1 MPKKDKQPVETVEHM
16 DQEHERPDT
25 AYTSRFKEGTMD
37 SRASIHPPPDELWK
51 DLNIEHM
58 IERFNEEAGAPAP
71 TFSAAI
77 PTISAVTQ
85 KRPAAASRAA
95 SGSSYNTS
103 TDVTTE
109 SAPEGT
115 FSRLSRALT
124 SWFNGA
130 GASFSSLGKR
140 KAGSEMAE
148 HSPADKALH
157 DRKKEVEEAYR
168 LAKEQG
174 LLPTPKVFVRPAS
187 RAKPINGKSSFL
199 RIDGNNQSN
208 LSLGSLASSVPAT
221 PTPNGLTLATT
232 PRTPALYKTPSKR
245 DLHKQKKLSKRVS
258 NLEHKLQ
265 EARKELSIVL
275 GPHNPNPVPPL
286 PTLPTNLPP
295 TPTTNPSFSAS
306 EASPQSATE
315 VKSATPTTDAKIG
328 KIVKKR
334 KAIREGD
341 TDGEYKPIPTDTD
354 TDTDYSHAR
363 ASESDAPS
371 TKRTKI
377 TPPKK
382 SIRKKSTRL
391 TKKKTNTTQRVEKEQ
406 VVTVV
411 PDGVAVPPIPNIP
424 TGVRGKRVQVSD
436 DGYGG
441 FEHEM
446 F

>member
-1 MPKKDKQPVETVEHM
+1 MTKKVKQPVKTVEDT
-16 DQEHERPDT
+16 DQDDERPTT
-25 AYTSRFKEGTMD
+25 AYRSKFKEGTMD
-37 SRASIHPPPDELWK
+37 SQASIHPPPDELWEG
-51 DLNIEHM
+51 LNIEHM
-58 IERFNEEAGAPAP
+58 IERFNQEAAAPAP

-77 PTISAVTQ
+77 ATTTTVASTVTQ
-85 KRPAAASRAA
+85 KKPATASRPASPS
-95 SGSSYNTS
+95 SGDNIP
-103 TDVTTE
+103 TE
-109 SAPEGT
+109 ISAGAAPEAAPQGT

-140 KAGSEMAE
+140 KADSQTAE
-148 HSPADKALH
+148 HSAADKSLY

-168 LAKEQG
+168 IAKEQG

-187 RAKPINGKSSFL
+187 RAKPTN
-199 RIDGNNQSN
+199 
-208 LSLGSLASSVPAT
+208 GSLAASVPAT
-221 PTPNGLTLATT
+221 PTPNGLTLAATS
-232 PRTPALYKTPSKR
+232 RTPALYKTPSKR

-265 EARKELSIVL
+265 EARKELSSVL

-286 PTLPTNLPP
+286 PTLPSNLPP
-295 TPTTNPSFSAS
+295 TPITNPSYSTS
-306 EASPQSATE
+306 EYSQES
-315 VKSATPTTDAKIG
+315 VG

-334 KAIREGD
+334 KASREGD

-363 ASESDAPS
+363 ASDSDAPS
-371 TKRTKI
+371 TKKTKI

-382 SIRKKSTRL
+382 PSRKKSTRL
-391 TKKKTNTTQRVEKEQ
+391 TKKKTNSTQRIQKEQ

-411 PDGVAVPPIPNIP
+411 PDGLAVPPIPDIP
-424 TGVRGKRVQVSD
+424 TGVKGKRVQVSN